1 MNRLEGKTALVI
13 GSATG
18 IGREVARL
26 FAAEG
31 AAVALG
37 DRDPAALEGL
47 APQIGA
53 AFALAVDVTR
63 EAEVA
68 AAIVQAITRFGQLD
82 ILVNNAGVGG
92 GKSPL
97 HEQSAEVW
105 QRVLDVNLWGVAY
118 GMKHAIPH
126 MKARR
131 SGRIIN
137 TASQLAHKPS
147 PLNAMYCASKAA
159 VVALTASVAQ
169 EVAADGI
176 TVNAVCPGPTDTP
189 NVAQLG
195 PRMEPPQAREPAD
208 EAGRAAGR
216 DRLGLRLPRLR
227 RGELLH
233 GSEPVAQRRR
243 RHVVITGLRAR
254 WPDGRVQ
261 RPSDCGGGSTPAA
274 GSAPAS
280 EYTVQS
286 GLRSAT
292 SSNRQASVF
301 MIR

>member
-37 DRDPAALEGL
+37 DREPGALEEL

-53 AFALAVDVTR
+53 VSALAVDVTR
-63 EAEVA
+63 EDEVA
-68 AAIVQAITRFGQLD
+68 EAIAQAIARLGQLD

-97 HEQSAEVW
+97 HEQSAEFW

-118 GMKHAIPH
+118 GVKHAIPH

-147 PLNAMYCASKAA
+147 PFNAIYCASKAA

-189 NVAQLG
+189 MWRRSDPEWNRRKLESLPMKRVRQPVEIAWAYVYL
-195 PRMEPPQAREPAD
+195 ASD
-208 EAGRAAGR
+208 EA
-216 DRLGLRLPRLR
+216 
-227 RGELLH
+227 
-233 GSEPVAQRRR
+233 SYC
-243 RHVVITGLRAR
+243 TGQSLS
-254 WPDGRVQ
+254 PN
-261 RPSDCGGGSTPAA
+261 GGD
-274 GSAPAS
+274 
-280 EYTVQS
+280 V
-286 GLRSAT
+286 
-292 SSNRQASVF
+292 
-301 MIR
+301 MW

>member
-37 DRDPAALEGL
+37 DREPGALEEL

-53 AFALAVDVTR
+53 VSALAVDVTR
-63 EAEVA
+63 EDEVA
-68 AAIVQAITRFGQLD
+68 EAIAQAIARLGQLD

-97 HEQSAEVW
+97 HEQSAEFW

-118 GMKHAIPH
+118 GVKHAIPH

-147 PLNAMYCASKAA
+147 PFNAIYCASKAA

-189 NVAQLG
+189 MWRSSDPEWNRRKLESLPMKRVGQPVEIAWAYVYL
-195 PRMEPPQAREPAD
+195 ASD
-208 EAGRAAGR
+208 EA
-216 DRLGLRLPRLR
+216 
-227 RGELLH
+227 
-233 GSEPVAQRRR
+233 SYC
-243 RHVVITGLRAR
+243 TGQSLS
-254 WPDGRVQ
+254 PN
-261 RPSDCGGGSTPAA
+261 GGD
-274 GSAPAS
+274 
-280 EYTVQS
+280 V
-286 GLRSAT
+286 
-292 SSNRQASVF
+292 
-301 MIR
+301 MW

>member
-1 MNRLEGKTALVI
+1 VRSSAGTRHEL

-31 AAVALG
+31 ASVALG
-37 DRDPAALEGL
+37 DRDPAALEEL
-47 APQIGA
+47 VPLIGT

-63 EAEVA
+63 ETEVA
-68 AAIVQAITRFGQLD
+68 TAINLAIRRFGQLD

-92 GKSPL
+92 GNSPL

-131 SGRIIN
+131 SGRLIN

-159 VVALTASVAQ
+159 VVALTASVAH

-189 NVAQLG
+189 MWRRSDPEWNRRKLESLPMKRIGQPIEIAWAYVYLAS
-195 PRMEPPQAREPAD
+195 D
-208 EAGRAAGR
+208 EA
-216 DRLGLRLPRLR
+216 
-227 RGELLH
+227 
-233 GSEPVAQRRR
+233 SYC
-243 RHVVITGLRAR
+243 TGQSLS
-254 WPDGRVQ
+254 PN
-261 RPSDCGGGSTPAA
+261 GGD
-274 GSAPAS
+274 
-280 EYTVQS
+280 V
-286 GLRSAT
+286 
-292 SSNRQASVF
+292 
-301 MIR
+301 MW

>member
-31 AAVALG
+31 ASVALG
-37 DRDPAALEGL
+37 DRDPAALEEL
-47 APQIGA
+47 VPQIGA

-68 AAIVQAITRFGQLD
+68 AAIAQAIARFGQLD
-82 ILVNNAGVGG
+82 VLVNNAGVGG
-92 GKSPL
+92 GKSPF

-118 GMKHAIPH
+118 GMKHAISH

-169 EVAADGI
+169 EVATDGI
-176 TVNAVCPGPTDTP
+176 TVNAVCPGPTDTAIWRSSDP
-189 NVAQLG
+189 EWNRRKLESLPMKRIAQPVEIAWAYVYL
-195 PRMEPPQAREPAD
+195 ASD
-208 EAGRAAGR
+208 EA
-216 DRLGLRLPRLR
+216 
-227 RGELLH
+227 
-233 GSEPVAQRRR
+233 SYC
-243 RHVVITGLRAR
+243 TGQSLS
-254 WPDGRVQ
+254 PN
-261 RPSDCGGGSTPAA
+261 GGD
-274 GSAPAS
+274 
-280 EYTVQS
+280 V
-286 GLRSAT
+286 
-292 SSNRQASVF
+292 
-301 MIR
+301 MW